1 MALKALLLRQQ
12 INTVVSAIAALRAKD
27 DEFTTREAELTQAIE
42 EMTAETTEE
51 ERSAVQST
59 VDAFEAELQE
69 HRDAIAAQEARL
81 AELKSQLD
89 AEEARQTT
97 TPPAAPEQRA
107 AEHEERRENI
117 TMNTRTRIFARMN
130 MQERQALLDRQ
141 DVRDFLGNVR
151 DHIKHK
157 RSITN
162 VGETI
167 PEVIVGFIREIIAE
181 NSVLYKHVNVIHVSG
196 EARQVV
202 MGSIPEAVWT
212 DCCAQLNELNLA
224 FYGQAFDC
232 FKVGGFFA
240 LCKANIED
248 SDLNLLAE
256 VAYACGKAIAKAL
269 DKAGFYGTGN
279 GMPLGIVTRL
289 AQTSQPANYPPTA
302 RPWVDLH
309 TSNIQSINGSSLEG
323 VAFFQALA
331 GKVGLAKHKY
341 TNGSLTWY
349 MNETTWMTIVAKA
362 MAINAAGNLVSAVG
376 RVMPVLGGAI
386 ETMDDMADNDIV
398 FGYFDLYTLAERAG
412 ITIASSDEVRFLQ
425 DQTVVKGTARYDGAP
440 VIAEAFVALNI
451 ANSTPATTATFAA
464 DGANTVAGILLPA
477 TASVASGSTI
487 ALPAVLLPLGVED
500 AITWASATT
509 GKATVDSDG
518 VVTGVATGS
527 SVITATANGKS
538 ASCTVTVT
546 SA

>member
-1 MALKALLLRQQ
+1 MALRALLLRSR
-12 INTVVSAIAALRAKD
+12 IDTVVTNIAALRAQD
-27 DEFTTREAELTQAIE
+27 DDFARREAEITQAIS
-42 EMTAETTEE
+42 EMTAETSEE
-51 ERSAVQST
+51 ERSIVENNAN
-59 VDAFEAELQE
+59 AFETELQA
-69 HRDAIAAQEARL
+69 HRDAIAAEEQRL
-81 AELKSQLD
+81 AELRAELE
-89 AEEARQTT
+89 AEEARQNT
-97 TPPAAPEQRA
+97 TPPAAAEAAP
-107 AEHEERRENI
+107 AEHERRENI

-151 DHIKHK
+151 DHIKNK

-181 NSVLYKHVNVIHVSG
+181 NSVFYKHVNVIHVSG

-256 VAYACGKAIAKAL
+256 VAFACGKAIAKAL

-289 AQTSQPANYPPTA
+289 AQESQPANYPPTA

-309 TSNIQSINGSSLEG
+309 ASNIQSINGGSLEG

-349 MNETTWMTIVAKA
+349 MNETTWMTCVAKA

-386 ETMDDMADNDIV
+386 EIMDDMADNDIV

-451 ANSTPATTATFAA
+451 ANSTPATTSTFAA
-464 DGANTVAGILLPA
+464 DGANTVSGILLPT
-477 TASVASGSTI
+477 TASVKAGASLKLSAT
-487 ALPAVLLPLGVED
+487 LLPLGIESG
-500 AITWASATT
+500 ITWTSGTT
-509 GKATVDSDG
+509 AKATVDDNG
-518 VVTGVATGS
+518 VVTGVTTGT
-527 SVITATANGKS
+527 SVITAAAAGQS
-538 ASCTVTVT
+538 ATCTVTVT

>member
-1 MALKALLLRQQ
+1 MALRALLLRSR
-12 INTVVSAIAALRAKD
+12 IDTVVTNIAALRAQD
-27 DEFTTREAELTQAIE
+27 DDFARREAEITQAIS
-42 EMTAETTEE
+42 EMTAETSEE
-51 ERSAVQST
+51 ERSIVENNAN
-59 VDAFEAELQE
+59 AFETELQA
-69 HRDAIAAQEARL
+69 HRDAIAAEEQRL
-81 AELKSQLD
+81 AELRAELE
-89 AEEARQTT
+89 AEEARQNT
-97 TPPAAPEQRA
+97 TPPAAAEA
-107 AEHEERRENI
+107 APAEYERRENI

-151 DHIKHK
+151 DHIKNK

-181 NSVLYKHVNVIHVSG
+181 NSVFYKHVNVIHVSG

-256 VAYACGKAIAKAL
+256 VAFACGKAIAKAL

-289 AQTSQPANYPPTA
+289 AQESQPANYPPTA

-309 TSNIQSINGSSLEG
+309 ASNIQSINGGSLEG

-349 MNETTWMTIVAKA
+349 MNETTWMTCVAKA

-386 ETMDDMADNDIV
+386 EIMDDMADNDIV

-451 ANSTPATTATFAA
+451 ANSTPATTSTFAA
-464 DGANTVAGILLPA
+464 DGANTVSGILLPT
-477 TASVASGSTI
+477 TASVKAGASLKLSAT
-487 ALPAVLLPLGVED
+487 LLPLGIESG
-500 AITWASATT
+500 ITWTSGTT
-509 GKATVDSDG
+509 AKATVDDNG
-518 VVTGVATGS
+518 VVTGVTTGT
-527 SVITATANGKS
+527 SVITAAAAGQS
-538 ASCTVTVT
+538 ATCTVTVT